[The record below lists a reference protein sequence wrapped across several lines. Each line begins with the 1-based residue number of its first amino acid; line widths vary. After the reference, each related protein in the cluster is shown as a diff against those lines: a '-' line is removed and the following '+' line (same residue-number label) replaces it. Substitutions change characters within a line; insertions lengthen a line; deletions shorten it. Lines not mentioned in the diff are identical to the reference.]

1 MGGERPGSALHIRGA
16 RLLDPATGRDEA
28 ADFWVR
34 DGRVIAPPG
43 ASAPDAI
50 QVDASGLVLAPSL
63 IDLHVHLREPGND
76 AAETIESGTRAA
88 AAGGFG
94 TVVSMPNTTPP
105 ADTPERIRD
114 TIEKAR
120 RAGFSRVLPSAC
132 MTRDRGGTAPS
143 DLEAL
148 AAAGAAIFTD
158 DGSTVPAD
166 DVFRAV
172 LLRARALGRV
182 VMDHAQDPGAE
193 RRGVLHAGTAARRL
207 GLPGIPSSAEAG
219 VVARDFRLAG
229 ETGCAVHIQHLSSRE
244 GVELVREARRA
255 GIRASA
261 EVTPHHLALC
271 DEDIPRDDANWKMN
285 PPLRAPADR
294 DALVEAVCDGTLE
307 CFATDHA
314 PHTAAGKALG
324 IARAPFGIVGL
335 ETAVGV
341 TYTTLVRSGRMD
353 RMTWLR
359 RWTTGP
365 ARILALPPPSL
376 EPGAP
381 AEFCLFDFDTEWIVD
396 PGEFRSRSSNSPF
409 LGRRL
414 TGRAVATYFG
424 GRWAHGGEEIE
435 RRRASGGAGPVRIG

>member
-1 MGGERPGSALHIRGA
+1 MDADPSGSALRIRGA
-16 RLLDPATGRDEA
+16 RLLDPSTGRDEV
-28 ADFWVR
+28 ADFRVR
-34 DGRVIAPPG
+34 DGRVIATPG
-43 ASAPDAI
+43 ATAPDEI
-50 QVDASGLVLAPSL
+50 CVDATGLYLAPSL

-76 AAETIESGTRAA
+76 TAETIESGTRAA

-94 TVVSMPNTTPP
+94 IVVSMPNTTPP
-105 ADTPERIRD
+105 TDTPERVRD

-120 RAGFSRVLPSAC
+120 RAGFCRVLPSAC
-132 MTRDRGGTAPS
+132 MTRDRAGTLPS

-166 DVFRAV
+166 EVFRAV
-172 LLRARALGRV
+172 LLRARALDRV
-182 VMDHAQDPGAE
+182 VMDHAQDSAAE
-193 RRGVLHAGTAARRL
+193 RRGVLHEGSAARRL
-207 GLPGIPSSAEAG
+207 GLPGIPSSAEAAI
-219 VVARDFRLAG
+219 VARDFRLAG
-229 ETGCAVHIQHLSSRE
+229 ETGCAVHIQHLTSRE

-271 DEDIPRDDANWKMN
+271 DEDIPGDDANWKMN

-324 IARAPFGIVGL
+324 FARAPFGIVGL

-341 TYTTLVRSGRMD
+341 TYTTLVLSGRMD

-365 ARILALPPPSL
+365 ARILALPTPSL
-376 EPGAP
+376 EPGTP
-381 AEFCLFDFDTEWIVD
+381 AAFCLLDLDAEWVVD
-396 PGEFRSRSSNSPF
+396 PREFRSKSTNSPF

-414 TGRAVATYFG
+414 TGRTVATYFE
-424 GRWAHGGEEIE
+424 GRWVHGADTIA
-435 RRRASGGAGPVRIG
+435 RRQVPVGA